1 MGLEDIACCYHR
13 LTAYVIQY
21 LLIAAAVLGIIFNII
36 GFIVMLWGYISGF
49 IEFLYVMCFIFSVFS
64 AASIMLLIYYRRN
77 RTINKENNKR
87 SIQISFAN
95 IITSVIGVLFGAV
108 CLIYIS
114 IKYYDHE
121 SEIVDGSKAVT
132 GWDKFI
138 MFLTLGLNI
147 RLFLFLFFFWVSI
160 LIRLLKKTSGTYI
173 DEKKIQMN
181 VSTIST
187 TSNDGNI
194 NNNVQTQINNNNT
207 NNIKKEVKVMYGTR
221 ELNLK

>member
-13 LTAYVIQY
+13 LTAYLIQY
-21 LLIAAAVLGIIFNII
+21 LLLSTAVLGIIFNII

-49 IEFLYVMCFIFSVFS
+49 IEFLYVMCFIFNVLS
-64 AASIMLLIYYRRN
+64 AASILLLIYYRNN

-87 SIQISFAN
+87 SIQISFVN
-95 IITSVIGVLFGAV
+95 IISSILGIFFGVI
-108 CLIYIS
+108 CLVYIS
-114 IKYYDHE
+114 IKYYEHE
-121 SEIVDGSKAVT
+121 SEVIEGKKAVT
-132 GWDKFI
+132 GWNKFS

-173 DEKKIQMN
+173 DEKKNQMN
-181 VSTIST
+181 VSAIST

-194 NNNVQTQINNNNT
+194 NNNVQTQITNN
-207 NNIKKEVKVMYGTR
+207 NNIKKEVKVVYGTR

>member
-13 LTAYVIQY
+13 LTAYLIQY
-21 LLIAAAVLGIIFNII
+21 LLLSTAVLGIIFNII

-49 IEFLYVMCFIFSVFS
+49 IEFLYVMCFIFNVLS
-64 AASIMLLIYYRRN
+64 AASILLLIYYRNN

-87 SIQISFAN
+87 SIQISFVN
-95 IITSVIGVLFGAV
+95 IITSILGIFFGVI
-108 CLIYIS
+108 CLVYIS

-121 SEIVDGSKAVT
+121 SEVIEGKKAVT
-132 GWDKFI
+132 GWNKFS
-138 MFLTLGLNI
+138 MFLTFGLNI

-173 DEKKIQMN
+173 DDKKNQMN
-181 VSTIST
+181 VSAIST

-194 NNNVQTQINNNNT
+194 NNNVQTQITNN
-207 NNIKKEVKVMYGTR
+207 NNIKKEVKVVYGTR